1 MGAEETFSVYDH
13 PTVTIWEKSDDWDLE
28 KARRILNPFAA
39 ANAPNLL
46 PREGASNALLLQPS
60 QYRTMQSGDT
70 FDDRFSSNIFAG
82 SFGWLWWFLWLQI
95 SALLVLPSVLQLC
108 QSLPDR
114 GYGLSKVFGFLA
126 TGTITWVLV
135 SWDVIN
141 FSRYAVV
148 VSLLILLTT
157 CLWQLF
163 RNRSIVKDFF
173 LHERRTWVTVEIIL

>member
-1 MGAEETFSVYDH
+1 
-13 PTVTIWEKSDDWDLE
+13 
-28 KARRILNPFAA
+28 
-39 ANAPNLL
+39 
-46 PREGASNALLLQPS
+46 
-60 QYRTMQSGDT
+60 MQSGDT

>member
-1 MGAEETFSVYDH
+1 
-13 PTVTIWEKSDDWDLE
+13 
-28 KARRILNPFAA
+28 
-39 ANAPNLL
+39 
-46 PREGASNALLLQPS
+46 
-60 QYRTMQSGDT
+60 MQSGDT
-70 FDDRFSSNIFAG
+70 FDDRFSSNIFSG

-95 SALLVLPSVLQLC
+95 SKALLVLPSVLQLC

-157 CLWQLF
+157 SLWQLF

-173 LHERRTWVTVEIIL
+173 LHERRTWVTVEIIFVTVFFAVLALRFLNPDMWMRSVGVKSPWSWVTSLQ